1 MEILVNLNKKRDFY
15 NKYSKEKLSNLL
27 SEFIYNESL
36 EGKVGEKIVINIECK
51 EKISN
56 EEKEKM
62 IDMVRRHFGIMV
74 QDLLLTY
81 DKEQSL
87 KAILLVI
94 GIFLILLYY
103 MKIATILKDI
113 ILMTGWVS
121 ICGSVYGLIFS
132 KTENDIK
139 IKRLKALASARIYF
153 IFNS

>member
-15 NKYSKEKLSNLL
+15 NKFSNEKLNNLL

-36 EGKVGEKIVINIECK
+36 EGRVGEKIVINIECK

-56 EEKEKM
+56 EEKEIM
-62 IDMVRRHFGIMV
+62 IDMVRRHYGIMV
-74 QDLLLTY
+74 QDLLLIY

-87 KAILLVI
+87 KAILLVV

-121 ICGSVYGLIFS
+121 ICGALYGLIFS

-153 IFNS
+153 I

>member
-15 NKYSKEKLSNLL
+15 NKFSNEKLNNLL

-36 EGKVGEKIVINIECK
+36 EGKVGEKVVINIECK
-51 EKISN
+51 EKVSN

-62 IDMVRRHFGIMV
+62 IDMIRRHYGIMV

-121 ICGSVYGLIFS
+121 ICGSMYGLIFS

-139 IKRLKALASARIYF
+139 IKRLKALSSARIYF
-153 IFNS
+153 I